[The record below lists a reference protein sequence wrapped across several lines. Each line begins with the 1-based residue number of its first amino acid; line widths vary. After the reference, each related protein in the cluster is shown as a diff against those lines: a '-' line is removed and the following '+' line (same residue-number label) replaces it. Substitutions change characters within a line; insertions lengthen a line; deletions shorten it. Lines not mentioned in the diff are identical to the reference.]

1 MRKINKII
9 KLTIILLDLI
19 GLVLIINK
27 KIDCTLIKWLLLTI
41 SVILPNIL
49 RSMKISI
56 KDNLEMLYLI
66 LIFLSFTLGR
76 IYNLYDTIK
85 WYNTLVHFVSG
96 KLTFIFG
103 LILLKMLKKY
113 DKKITFNIIFGIL
126 VTITLATIWELTEF
140 SIDKLLNKDMQD
152 VIKSGVDDTMK
163 DIIVAIISAIL
174 AILSYIYENKK
185 NKKGLI
191 TIIIADK

>member
-1 MRKINKII
+1 
-9 KLTIILLDLI
+9 
-19 GLVLIINK
+19 
-27 KIDCTLIKWLLLTI
+27 
-41 SVILPNIL
+41 
-49 RSMKISI
+49 
-56 KDNLEMLYLI
+56 
-66 LIFLSFTLGR
+66 
-76 IYNLYDTIK
+76 
-85 WYNTLVHFVSG
+85 
-96 KLTFIFG
+96 
-103 LILLKMLKKY
+103 MLKKY